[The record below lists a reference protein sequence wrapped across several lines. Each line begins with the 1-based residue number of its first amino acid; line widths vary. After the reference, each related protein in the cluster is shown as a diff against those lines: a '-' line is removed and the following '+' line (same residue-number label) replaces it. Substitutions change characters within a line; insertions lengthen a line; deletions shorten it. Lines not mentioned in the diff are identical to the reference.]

1 MIESIG
7 KKDKLKG
14 KNRRDNKKDKN
25 KKMETFDEKINLD
38 EMVILKEDANFIFL
52 GVDVGGKK
60 CEYVVQKPQT
70 VIYDHEEFENIF
82 GTDVYEKI
90 MTVREMEVNAR
101 KSSKD

>member
-1 MIESIG
+1 MDEITFSGIVN
-7 KKDKLKG
+7 KSSKLQSAVG
-14 KNRRDNKKDKN
+14 F

-52 GVDVGGKK
+52 GVDVDGKK

-101 KSSKD
+101 KSPKD